1 WNRED
6 GARLAEHIKEVY
18 KMPGGRERYWDQIA
32 LEYFIKDYSVEVRE
46 CAFEDIAEIDTFSEL
61 KKLDGAYCA

>member
-1 WNRED
+1 
-6 GARLAEHIKEVY
+6 
-18 KMPGGRERYWDQIA
+18 MPGGRERYWDQIA